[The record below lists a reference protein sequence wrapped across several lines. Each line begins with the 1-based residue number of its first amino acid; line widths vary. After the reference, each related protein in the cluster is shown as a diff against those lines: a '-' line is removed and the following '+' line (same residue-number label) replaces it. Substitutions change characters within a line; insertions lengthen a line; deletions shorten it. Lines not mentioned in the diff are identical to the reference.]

1 MKTIC
6 VNFDSSGFVYVTG
19 SQDQSVDCPY
29 QITETGNQQIELYPF
44 NLTMEEGA
52 VIAGAILGLWAIG
65 YAFKMMKKTMF

>member
-6 VNFDSSGFVYVTG
+6 VAFDSQGYVYATD
-19 SQDQSVDCPY
+19 SQDIAVNCPY

-52 VIAGAILGLWAIG
+52 VIAGAILGVWVIG
-65 YAFKMMKKTMF
+65 FSFRQLRRVMY